1 MTSVS
6 SPRLLI
12 FASFVFRFSL
22 VPLHGFFNFV
32 PLHGFL
38 FRFHLVFFIF
48 VPLHGL
54 PDFDFVGTFVVLF
67 RLLIVLLLLHG
78 WWLPST
84 LRWSCLSAIP
94 SVFPTQCSCLI
105 STCKVC
111 SGAVQFE
118 LTPSVVGRSLMLAS
132 GLAGSSVLL
141 ILEAWLFEGARIKR
155 ATCKMVKIVGYL
167 PMVVVLAWRM
177 LSAAACESAT
187 RGPGFL
193 PLWGLGSVP
202 YSDSAPAVKCFH
214 SNPTQPLGAVAGDPK
229 RSPPEEIS
237 RPSSSLGFQLR
248 STKANMVRV
257 PFLFATLA
265 VLLRWSSPT
274 PRARRSLYCLL

>member
-38 FRFHLVFFIF
+38 FRFHLVFFSF

-67 RLLIVLLLLHG
+67 RLLIV
-78 WWLPST
+78 WLSFFMAGGFRRPLDGT
-84 LRWSCLSAIP
+84 CLFRGLFA
-94 SVFPTQCSCLI
+94 
-105 STCKVC
+105 
-111 SGAVQFE
+111 
-118 LTPSVVGRSLMLAS
+118 SVVGRSLMLAS
-132 GLAGSSVLL
+132 GLAGSSILP
-141 ILEAWLFEGARIKR
+141 ILEAWARIKR